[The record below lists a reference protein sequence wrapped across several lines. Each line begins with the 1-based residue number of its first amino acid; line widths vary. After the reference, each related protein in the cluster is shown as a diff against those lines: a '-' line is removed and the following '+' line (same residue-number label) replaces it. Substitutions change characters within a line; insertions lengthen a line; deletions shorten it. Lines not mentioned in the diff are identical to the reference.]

1 MAGTQMSILILSFLL
16 KVPSFI
22 FHSIE
27 DYSLGI
33 GSLIKWA
40 SARLM
45 TYFSDPTVCPDLKNL
60 NIL

>member
-1 MAGTQMSILILSFLL
+1 MGILILSFLL
-16 KVPSFI
+16 KVPSSI
-22 FHSIE
+22 FHSLE
-27 DYSLGI
+27 DYNLGI

-40 SARLM
+40 SVKLM